1 MRKTTLLKKY
11 VQDPEILVIPGVPD
25 PLCAKI
31 AGRVG
36 FKAVFVSGYA
46 CSAAMLGAPDV
57 GLLTL
62 TEMVDC
68 AWRIADATDLPVFAD
83 GDTGHGNI
91 SNVART
97 MKQFE
102 KAGVA
107 AIFFEDQVSPK
118 RCGHMAGKQVV
129 PAEEMDAKIKSA
141 VDARTDPDLM
151 IMARTD
157 ALGIYGIEDALAR
170 MERYVEAGADMAFI
184 EAPQTVEQMRRI
196 TSAVSVPSMANM
208 VPGGRSPMLTAK
220 ELEEIGFACVAH
232 PTALTYTIAKAAG
245 DLLRY
250 LHANGTTA
258 GLEGRM
264 IAFDEF
270 NELVGLPALRA
281 REVLLSG
288 SE

>member
-11 VQDPEILVIPGVPD
+11 VHDPEILVIPGVPD
-25 PLCAKI
+25 PLCAKV
-31 AGRVG
+31 AERVG

-57 GLLTL
+57 GLLTM

-83 GDTGHGNI
+83 GDNGHGNI
-91 SNVART
+91 TNVART

-129 PAEEMDAKIKSA
+129 PAEEMVAKIKSA
-141 VDARTDPDLM
+141 VDARIDSDLM

-157 ALGIYGIEDALAR
+157 ALGIHGMDDALAR
-170 MERYVEAGADMAFI
+170 IERYVEAGADMAFV
-184 EAPQTVEQMRRI
+184 EAPQSVEQMRRI
-196 TSAVSVPSMANM
+196 TSAVSVPGMANM

-220 ELEEIGFACVAH
+220 ELEQIGFACVAH

-258 GLEGRM
+258 GLENSM

-270 NELVGLPALRA
+270 NELAGLPALRA
-281 REVLLSG
+281 REARFSG